1 MPDDVLS
8 LTPIFRSED
17 PEGRARRLF
26 DYRAGGAGDAWVYA
40 YGSLMWDPGF
50 PVLEAR
56 PALLHGYHRRFCV
69 YSYRYRGTPEQPG
82 LVLGLD
88 KGGACRGLAYR
99 VAEAHLPE
107 ISAYLWD
114 REMGSGVY
122 HPLPRRLRTADGP
135 VEALTF
141 IVNRRHRQYA
151 GLLSREQIAALVAL
165 GCGGRGRCRDYLLN
179 TLAQLTAL
187 GVADRSL
194 ASLDQMVERLEA
206 GLQPMPALPPAPTD
220 LTHF

>member
-1 MPDDVLS
+1 MPDDTAS
-8 LTPIFRSED
+8 LPPIFRSRD

-26 DYRAGGAGDAWVYA
+26 DYRPAGQGEAWVFA

-88 KGGACRGLAYR
+88 KGGACRGIVYR
-99 VAEAHLPE
+99 IAESDLEE

-114 REMGSGVY
+114 REMGTGVY
-122 HPLPRRLRTADGP
+122 HPVPRRFRTQSGP
-135 VEALTF
+135 VEALAF
-141 IVNRRHRQYA
+141 IVNRRHTEYA
-151 GLLSREQIAALVAL
+151 GRLSREQVAALVAL
-165 GCGGRGRCRDYLLN
+165 GIGGRGRNRDYLLN
-179 TLAQLTAL
+179 TIGQLRDL

-194 ASLDQMVERLEA
+194 LALDRLVEQIATGALA
-206 GLQPMPALPPAPTD
+206 MPALILPTAD
-220 LTHF
+220 PDHF